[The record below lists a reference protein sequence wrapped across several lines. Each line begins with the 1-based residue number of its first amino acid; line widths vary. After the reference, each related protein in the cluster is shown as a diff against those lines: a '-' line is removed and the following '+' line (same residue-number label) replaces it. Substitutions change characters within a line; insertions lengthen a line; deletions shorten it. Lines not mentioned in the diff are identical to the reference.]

1 LLNRRGAVRIEADDQ
16 LIWLIGDPHLGRR
29 FETGVPLHR
38 RGERERLQL
47 ERFEQ
52 ELNMPGTDLVVIVGD
67 VFDHPHVSYGV
78 VLKTFELLQTASN
91 RIVVMTGNHDEPRKR
106 DVVSAI
112 DLLDTLCFNLEHV
125 ELVRHNPAQIEGLAL
140 FPWSWT
146 ETAEEQVAAFQ
157 QQGEIFAC
165 VGHWDLVDYGGDTS
179 HMAPTKAIRDMVSSN
194 CPIISGHYHVEGDFE
209 VDGVTVTCTGSM
221 EPYSHG
227 EDPEGERY
235 LTFTLAELE
244 ANTRDLTDM
253 CVRVLLDEGEE
264 LPIDLNCLALTGKR
278 QRAADIELEEI
289 DTNDFSWKD
298 ILESSLKDVTPHVR
312 EFITDKLKE
321 FEE

>member
-1 LLNRRGAVRIEADDQ
+1 MGAVRIEADGQ
-16 LIWLIGDPHLGRR
+16 SIWLIGDPHLGRK

-38 RGERERLQL
+38 RGERETLQL

-52 ELNMPGTDLVVIVGD
+52 ELNTPDANLVVIVGD
-67 VFDHPHVSYGV
+67 LFDHPHVGYGV
-78 VLKTFELLQTASN
+78 VLKTFELLQTTSS
-91 RIVVMTGNHDEPRKR
+91 RVVVMTGNHDEPRKR

-112 DLLDTLCFNLEHV
+112 DLLDTLCFNLPHV
-125 ELVRHNPAQIEGLAL
+125 EMVRHNPAQIEGLAL

-165 VGHWDLVDYGGDTS
+165 IGHWDLIDYGGDTS
-179 HMAPTKAIRDMVSSN
+179 HMAPTKAIRDLISSD
-194 CPIISGHYHVEGDFE
+194 CPILTGHYHIEGDFE

-227 EDPEGERY
+227 EDPNGERY

-244 ANTRDLTDM
+244 ANTRDLTNM

-264 LPIDLNCLALTGKR
+264 LPTDLDCLALTAKR
-278 QRAADIELEEI
+278 LRAADIELEDI
-289 DTNDFSWKD
+289 NADNFSWKE
-298 ILESSLKDVTPHVR
+298 ILEQSLEGVPSHVQ

-321 FEE
+321 FEDA